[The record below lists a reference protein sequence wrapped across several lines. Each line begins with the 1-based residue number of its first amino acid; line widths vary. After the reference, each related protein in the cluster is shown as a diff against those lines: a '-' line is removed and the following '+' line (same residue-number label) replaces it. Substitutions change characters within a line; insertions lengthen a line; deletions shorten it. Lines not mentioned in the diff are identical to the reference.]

1 MSVIQ
6 MIAVKLTDEDYE
18 ILELILTNQSKI
30 KQNLDRVLQLIVDH
44 EYFELTD
51 PWREFL
57 SFEPK
62 LEIQKV
68 WTEVKRLPPERYI
81 GVGYNDHGTLSTAP
95 SWKEQLTDDGE
106 VSTTASL
113 LKFHLEFLLTS
124 PLSRNPSYLGNFRL
138 TSSRR
143 AK

>member
-124 PLSRNPSYLGNFRL
+124 PLSRNFFYLGNFRL

>member
-18 ILELILTNQSKI
+18 ILELILTNQSII
-30 KQNLDRVLQLIVDH
+30 KQNLGRVLQLIVDH
-44 EYFELTD
+44 EYLELTD

-95 SWKEQLTDDGE
+95 S
-106 VSTTASL
+106 
-113 LKFHLEFLLTS
+113 
-124 PLSRNPSYLGNFRL
+124 
-138 TSSRR
+138 
-143 AK
+143 